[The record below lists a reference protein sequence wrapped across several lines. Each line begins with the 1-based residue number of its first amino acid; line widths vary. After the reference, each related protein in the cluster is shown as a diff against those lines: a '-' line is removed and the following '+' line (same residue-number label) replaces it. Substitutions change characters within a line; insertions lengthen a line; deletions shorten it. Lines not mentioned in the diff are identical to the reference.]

1 MNMKKIILLSLLV
14 IPAVLLAS
22 SGHGEESRYLV
33 QTGRANDFW
42 PRTVN
47 FIIFAS
53 ILYYLLANPIKSFF
67 QNRKKDIADQLK
79 DIEAKLQ
86 VAKDAEKD
94 AQGRLEESTNSSDKI
109 IEDAHEEAK
118 ILADKISEASVNEL
132 KIMGKQLEEK
142 ISLEE
147 RKSVRET
154 IDEVLTQ
161 NITNDDILVD
171 EAKVVDIIAKKVA

>member
-1 MNMKKIILLSLLV
+1 MKKIILLSLVL

-33 QTGRANDFW
+33 LTGRANDFW

-53 ILYYLLANPIKSFF
+53 LLYYLLANPIKSFF

-79 DIEAKLQ
+79 DIELKLQ
-86 VAKDAEKD
+86 VAKDAEKN
-94 AQGRLEESTNSSDKI
+94 AQLRLEESINNSDKI
-109 IEDAHEEAK
+109 IADAELEAQILVAK
-118 ILADKISEASVNEL
+118 ITEASENEL
-132 KIMGKQLEEK
+132 KHMEKQFEEK

-147 RKSVRET
+147 KKSVREV
-154 IDEVLTQ
+154 IDEVLTN
-161 NITNDDILVD
+161 NITNDDISID
-171 EAKVVDIIAKKVA
+171 EEKVVDIISRKVA